1 MGHGFG
7 ESLSQLLCG
16 GVLAH
21 EECVETCVSSGQPAE
36 DEGGHQM
43 ECGIVDLS
51 GHTQYTT
58 N

>member
-21 EECVETCVSSGQPAE
+21 EQCVETCVSSGQPAE

-43 ECGIVDLS
+43 ECRIVDL
-51 GHTQYTT
+51 
-58 N
+58 